1 MDWWNN
7 AGAVVTVAMGCLG
20 LFLPARA
27 AAVTGLAATSVEA
40 KAEFRG
46 TLGVT
51 FLFLGAMPLLTQ
63 NALVFL
69 TVGLT
74 WLGAGL
80 GRVVSIAVDGGNSGK
95 NWSAVAFEGVIAA
108 LLIAGAPLQAIG

>member
-1 MDWWNN
+1 MDWWNY

-27 AAVTGLAATSVEA
+27 AALTGLAPTNVEA
-40 KAEFRG
+40 RAEFRG

-51 FLFLGAMPLLTQ
+51 FLFLGAMPLITQ
-63 NALVFL
+63 TPLVFL
-69 TVGLT
+69 TVGLA

-80 GRVVSIAVDGGNSGK
+80 GRVVSIIADGGNTGK
-95 NWSAVAFEGVIAA
+95 NWGAVTFEGVIAT
-108 LLIAGAPLQAIG
+108 LLIAGAPLAALV

>member
-27 AAVTGLAATSVEA
+27 AALTGLSPTSVEA
-40 KAEFRG
+40 RAEFRG

-51 FLFLGAMPLLTQ
+51 FLFLGAMPLITQ
-63 NALVFL
+63 EALVFL
-69 TVGLT
+69 TVGFA

-80 GRVVSIAVDGGNSGK
+80 GRVVSIAVDGGNTGK
-95 NWSAVAFEGVIAA
+95 NWGAVAFEGVIAA
-108 LLIAGAPLQAIG
+108 LLIAGAPLAALV